1 MYQGIY
7 GLYGME
13 LSMFSRKLEAQLR
26 FQNIPHEWRF
36 KTDARSKEIEARCGT
51 HFIPA
56 LVTPDNWVI
65 HDTIALGPFLNSRF
79 DEAAVIPSGPIQ
91 RACCFVLE
99 DIFNH
104 WLGRVAVHTRWCY
117 PENVAWVGPRFG
129 ANGTLD
135 RSIDVPFS
143 DEELLQLAPIGEAM
157 RDGFGL
163 PVCNNT
169 GVGPEQSESVKADF
183 TDMLSVLSQH
193 FATNNFLLGPRPC
206 LADFALAGACKA
218 HFVTDPTPVSW
229 LGDHKDMLFAYT
241 DRVFNADAEDAQWMG
256 NDALPESLRSIF
268 DYAQKTYFVFAP
280 ASISAGLRGE
290 KYYEYDYGYGPT
302 RARSQKRLEKARL
315 HVGNEI
321 SRLGEP
327 AVDSFKSAFA
337 QYSFPH
343 FYLAESLV

>member
-1 MYQGIY
+1 
-7 GLYGME
+7 
-13 LSMFSRKLEAQLR
+13 
-26 FQNIPHEWRF
+26 
-36 KTDARSKEIEARCGT
+36 
-51 HFIPA
+51 
-56 LVTPDNWVI
+56 
-65 HDTIALGPFLNSRF
+65 
-79 DEAAVIPSGPIQ
+79 
-91 RACCFVLE
+91 
-99 DIFNH
+99 
-104 WLGRVAVHTRWCY
+104 VHTRWCY